1 MTKQGRFQQT
11 CPRKLDKLPSSNCP
25 LAVESIEA
33 IKAGQPEKIT
43 CPFYC
48 NDIHSNYCFWK
59 FMDEDGEAIDSIR
72 RIAQLNVM
80 PETEVKELIAD
91 ASSIIMSSVES
102 QDIQLFKEA
111 VYEAMPEA
119 SDDIYA
125 QDSWVEEVVGSEGL
139 AQEPGKPGRKK
150 KVKIQAPKG
159 FSGGHALHKSGKR
172 TQLTGL
178 SANWHEHV
186 KEFQKGDTP
195 IRMSSN
201 TMAKKKKTKED
212 DKDEKEND

>member
-1 MTKQGRFQQT
+1 MAAKPTRFQQT
-11 CPRKLDKLPSSNCP
+11 CPRKLEKLPSTHCP

-33 IKAGQPEKIT
+33 IKAGQPDKVT
-43 CPFYC
+43 CPFFV
-48 NDIHSNYCFWK
+48 NDMHSNYCFWK
-59 FMDEDGEAIDSIR
+59 FMDEDGEAIDSAR

-80 PETEVKELIAD
+80 QEAEVKE
-91 ASSIIMSSVES
+91 IISNTAETILESVNTE
-102 QDIQLFKEA
+102 DIQLFKEA

-119 SDDIYA
+119 SYDIYT
-125 QDSWVEEVVGSEGL
+125 QESWVEEVIGAEGL
-139 AQEPGKPGRKK
+139 PQEPGKPGRKK

-178 SANWHEHV
+178 SAKWHEHV

-195 IRMSSN
+195 IRMTSN
-201 TMAKKKKTKED
+201 TMAKKKK
-212 DKDEKEND
+212 KDEKDEDV

>member
-1 MTKQGRFQQT
+1 MAAKPTRFQQT
-11 CPRKLDKLPSSNCP
+11 CPRKLEKLPNTHCP

-33 IKAGQPEKIT
+33 IKAGQPDKVT
-43 CPFYC
+43 CPFFV
-48 NDIHSNYCFWK
+48 NDMHSNYCFWK
-59 FMDEDGEAIDSIR
+59 YMDEDGEAIDSAR

-80 PETEVKELIAD
+80 QEAEVKE
-91 ASSIIMSSVES
+91 IISNTAETILESVNTE
-102 QDIQLFKEA
+102 DIQLFKEA

-119 SDDIYA
+119 SYDIYT
-125 QDSWVEEVVGSEGL
+125 QESWVEEVIGAEGL
-139 AQEPGKPGRKK
+139 PQEPGKPGRKK

-178 SANWHEHV
+178 SAKWHEHV

-195 IRMSSN
+195 IRMTSN
-201 TMAKKKKTKED
+201 TMAKKKKDE
-212 DKDEKEND
+212 KDEES